1 MQFQVRDLMITL
13 IPKELDLGIF
23 AEPCDAGS
31 EVPPGPP
38 PSPPPPP
45 PGPDEIFK
53 RPDMDVTELRALFQI
68 ALTKLGGPLSAEEMR
83 PRTLED
89 VDVLEKNLTNALEEV
104 RELRAKFG

>member
-13 IPKELDLGIF
+13 IPKELDPGIF
-23 AEPCDAGS
+23 SAPCDAGS

-38 PSPPPPP
+38 PPP

-53 RPDMDVTELRALFQI
+53 GPQMDVAELRAILQI